1 MPTQPLWPAVC
12 NSSTRTTQ
20 FAGVLP
26 ERFTWNDADV
36 CILLKITS
44 DPNIQYGPLIKLKPE
59 ITHAAANAEFQ
70 ALLQQFAKETLLISP
85 KNSGRVEGIND
96 RYVARL
102 GQSLFL
108 LSRASNRILTFA
120 HPMSNRSATAPAW
133 RACSVDPMDALR
145 YE

>member
-70 ALLQQFAKETLLISP
+70 ALLQQFAKETPTHFP
-85 KNSGRVEGIND
+85 KKFGFASKESTIAMSRVSG
-96 RYVARL
+96 
-102 GQSLFL
+102 
-108 LSRASNRILTFA
+108 SRFSCYRGPATGYRHSRI
-120 HPMSNRSATAPAW
+120 R
-133 RACSVDPMDALR
+133 
-145 YE
+145 